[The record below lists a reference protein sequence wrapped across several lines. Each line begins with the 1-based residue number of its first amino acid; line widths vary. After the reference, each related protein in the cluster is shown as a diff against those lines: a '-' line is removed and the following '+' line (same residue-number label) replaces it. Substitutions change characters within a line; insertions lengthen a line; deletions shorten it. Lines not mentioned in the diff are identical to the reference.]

1 MNRDHLLT
9 LAERCETGAA
19 QLDHD
24 AEHAAQLL
32 PGRGWSD
39 ADAERWAADKRAA
52 AAAARHYAQGLR
64 AEAAGMGEDDQPS
77 QARIEQAQK
86 VADAATL
93 GGTLIDGSRLS
104 EAAAAHPLNSAEMRQ
119 AIEEDQRAKTEAVE
133 GSGMFT
139 RVAEPGRVPY
149 WQLRPPQD
157 TSEAT
162 TGPAPQPARTA
173 EDADGDEM

>member
-9 LAERCETGAA
+9 LAERCEAGAA

-32 PGRGWSD
+32 PGRGWPD
-39 ADAERWAADKRAA
+39 ADAEQWAADKRAA

-64 AEAAGMGEDDQPS
+64 AKAASMGEDDQPS
-77 QARIEQAQK
+77 QARIRQAQK
-86 VADAATL
+86 VADAANL
-93 GGTLIDGSRLS
+93 GGTLIDSRRLS
-104 EAAAAHPLNSAEMRQ
+104 EAAAADPFHSAEMRQ
-119 AIEEDQRAKTEAVE
+119 AIEEDQRAETEALE

-139 RVAEPGRVPY
+139 HVTEPGRVPY
-149 WQLRPPQD
+149 WQLRPTQD

-162 TGPAPQPARTA
+162 PGPTPDSTHTDD
-173 EDADGDEM
+173 DADEM